1 MWETNNR
8 ATVAEYRLLVLI
20 FIVVLIVG
28 WFSVFDV
35 RGDFLF
41 SGWSHGM

>member
-1 MWETNNR
+1 
-8 ATVAEYRLLVLI
+8 VAEYRVVLI
-20 FIVVLIVG
+20 FIVG

-41 SGWSHGM
+41 SG